1 MGSGDRLLLAILFL
15 GIQAPG
21 WALSEKPG
29 PRVEIGTH
37 SARILQR
44 GILLKEIPIHRS
56 NRDSTPPR
64 SSRVSRLVPPRPVEE
79 IRAAQ
84 GKPVPLASR
93 RGVASMPGTYA
104 VELEDSSVLFVAPPD
119 LNGLTWKKR
128 SGRRLRLILAQ
139 FQALVREV
147 SVLQLEMEEPAARR
161 LFWVLREGTEI
172 FY

>member
-1 MGSGDRLLLAILFL
+1 MGRRDQLLLPILFL
-15 GIQAPG
+15 GMQPPG
-21 WALSEKPG
+21 WSLSEKPG
-29 PRVEIGTH
+29 PLVEIGTH

-44 GILLKEIPIHRS
+44 GVLLKEIPIQRS
-56 NRDSTPPR
+56 NRDSTPLR

-79 IRAAQ
+79 IRASQ
-84 GKPVPLASR
+84 GKPVPLTSR

-104 VELEDSSVLFVAPPD
+104 VELEDGSVLFVAPPD
-119 LNGLTWKKR
+119 LSGLTWKKR

-147 SVLQLEMEEPAARR
+147 SVLQLEMEEPAAQR

-172 FY
+172 VY